1 MTVASPPFRMERR
14 ARSSVVRTGALRP
27 AWPRSFRVKLSV
39 RTPRSPAG
47 VGGRPF
53 AFTVRPTM
61 LLVIRFLFQTLLT
74 GLVTKG
80 LGKFFPIVRRFLAL
94 IWR

>member
-1 MTVASPPFRMERR
+1 MTRLAGDDPRG
-14 ARSSVVRTGALRP
+14 TG
-27 AWPRSFRVKLSV
+27 VKLV
-39 RTPRSPAG
+39 GVTARTQAG

-61 LLVIRFLFQTLLT
+61 LLVIRFLFRTLLT

-80 LGKFFPIVRRFLAL
+80 LGKFFPLVRRLLAL